1 MKRDQEDCTSP
12 FTGKASRSAFLRRPS
27 ARPVVARVGSNRATP
42 RVRVRAAARQSRPRS
57 ARRDDARTLTRSR
70 SSRTTRH
77 PGNSVNNTR
86 IGHSPVGRRSLFC
99 RSGHRG
105 VARHQLDD
113 LARIEQP
120 VRARAQPSAHRS
132 DVAGEFVVA
141 NQSGTVSLG
150 RRRQSP
156 PGCPITPW
164 YDSRPRLG
172 RLGVYVETEDSAD
185 NETADLAS
193 VPRGTVW
200 RGAPGRLSSGYA
212 MVVQVLA
219 PSVLM

>member
-1 MKRDQEDCTSP
+1 MRCARHDGMKRDQEDCTSP
-12 FTGKASRSAFLRRPS
+12 FTGKASRSVFLRRPS

-132 DVAGEFVVA
+132 NGPA
-141 NQSGTVSLG
+141 SLSSPISQG
-150 RRRQSP
+150 QSP
-156 PGCPITPW
+156 
-164 YDSRPRLG
+164 LA
-172 RLGVYVETEDSAD
+172 AD
-185 NETADLAS
+185 VNHL
-193 VPRGTVW
+193 
-200 RGAPGRLSSGYA
+200 RGAR
-212 MVVQVLA
+212 
-219 PSVLM
+219 